1 MGKISFQVN
10 CIIAALS
17 SSYSVHCLSSDDYDQ
32 PMSADADEPEGLID
46 FIISQGDNMVKCF
59 EHKKCVEGY
68 HREYQMKLQSLQGK
82 VLSLRKELKEAKKE
96 EANIANNV
104 RKNESIIKSSIDWNK
119 ARMQSVIEKRNW
131 QRQQVS
137 FYDRRLE
144 LLEKLKQDIEQWEL
158 SQWKVTTLKLIIFYK
173 M

>member
-1 MGKISFQVN
+1 M
-10 CIIAALS
+10 
-17 SSYSVHCLSSDDYDQ
+17 
-32 PMSADADEPEGLID
+32 PADADEPESLID

-96 EANIANNV
+96 EANIVNNV